1 MSITGAIVLFAT
13 TWFLVFFIVLPLRF
27 QSQQDAGEIV
37 PGTPKSAPSGHVVG
51 RKAKI
56 TTVVTLVIW
65 GALVAV
71 IMSGVISI
79 RNVDVFQILT
89 PRAP

>member
-27 QSQQDAGEIV
+27 ESQADAGEVV
-37 PGTPKSAPSGHVVG
+37 PGTPKSAPSGNVVG

-56 TTVVTLVIW
+56 TTVATIIIWALLV
-65 GALVAV
+65 GV

-79 RNVDVFQILT
+79 RNVDIFHVLT
-89 PRAP
+89 PPQP